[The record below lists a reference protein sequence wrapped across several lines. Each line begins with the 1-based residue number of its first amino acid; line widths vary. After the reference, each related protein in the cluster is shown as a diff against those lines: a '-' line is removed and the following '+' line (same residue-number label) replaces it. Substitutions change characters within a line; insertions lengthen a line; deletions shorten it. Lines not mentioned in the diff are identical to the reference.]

1 MAESV
6 SYKINFEDGAS
17 ATIESVI
24 SKIKDLGAQVSEV
37 EKPVESLTEK
47 FTKWN
52 QGTEVVQ
59 KFAKGL
65 KDLIAPSEAFDI
77 EMRKANTMMGLAS
90 DEYGDMVDQVRA
102 LSTEIPLAGD
112 ALAKGLYQT
121 VSNGVPKDNWLE
133 FLNAS
138 ARSAVG
144 GCADLEKIVG
154 VTSTVIKNYGL
165 EWSDAMAIQ
174 DKIQLTAKNGVTS
187 FEQLADALPRV
198 AGNAATLGVSID
210 ELMGTFAT
218 LTGVSGNTAEVST
231 QMAAIFTSLVKPSA
245 EASKMAAEM
254 GIQFDAAAV
263 KAAGGLESFLHQLGD
278 AIGDYSA
285 KTGTLE
291 STIYATLFGSAEAV
305 RALTPLQGE
314 LSAKFTENISLMRD
328 SAGTMDEAYDSMAT
342 SSSSTLQMLSNA
354 WNGITDSIY
363 ANFGGLISGGASV
376 LESLGSLS
384 DAIPILEMIG
394 KTSAFAAVKTKVAAV
409 ATKAWGIAQ
418 GVFNTIA
425 SMNPIGLLVAAI
437 VAAIAAI
444 TLCITKYE
452 DFGAT
457 LLMLMG
463 PIGMLINAIMQIK
476 AHWDSITEAFESEG
490 ILGGIKRIGI
500 VLMDALLYPIQ
511 QLLELCSK
519 IPGVGNLAAGAAEKI
534 HSVRER
540 LNLTENETKEEKAE
554 DGTAKTKTEGGSIRI
569 GSGTSPIGEAISGS
583 ASAATADK
591 GGQIKNINI
600 SIDKVVEQFTVSTTN
615 VSDLSQVKDMVAQA
629 LVDAVNDVNYA
640 L

>member
-1 MAESV
+1 
-6 SYKINFEDGAS
+6 
-17 ATIESVI
+17 
-24 SKIKDLGAQVSEV
+24 
-37 EKPVESLTEK
+37 
-47 FTKWN
+47 
-52 QGTEVVQ
+52 
-59 KFAKGL
+59 
-65 KDLIAPSEAFDI
+65 
-77 EMRKANTMMGLAS
+77 
-90 DEYGDMVDQVRA
+90 
-102 LSTEIPLAGD
+102 
-112 ALAKGLYQT
+112 
-121 VSNGVPKDNWLE
+121 
-133 FLNAS
+133 
-138 ARSAVG
+138 
-144 GCADLEKIVG
+144 
-154 VTSTVIKNYGL
+154 
-165 EWSDAMAIQ
+165 
-174 DKIQLTAKNGVTS
+174 
-187 FEQLADALPRV
+187 
-198 AGNAATLGVSID
+198 
-210 ELMGTFAT
+210 
-218 LTGVSGNTAEVST
+218 
-231 QMAAIFTSLVKPSA
+231 
-245 EASKMAAEM
+245 
-254 GIQFDAAAV
+254 
-263 KAAGGLESFLHQLGD
+263 
-278 AIGDYSA
+278 
-285 KTGTLE
+285 
-291 STIYATLFGSAEAV
+291 
-305 RALTPLQGE
+305 
-314 LSAKFTENISLMRD
+314 
-328 SAGTMDEAYDSMAT
+328 
-342 SSSSTLQMLSNA
+342 
-354 WNGITDSIY
+354 
-363 ANFGGLISGGASV
+363 
-376 LESLGSLS
+376 
-384 DAIPILEMIG
+384 MIG

-500 VLMDALLYPIQ
+500 VLMDALLYPVQ

>member
-231 QMAAIFTSLVKPSA
+231 QMAAIFTALVKPSA

-278 AIGDYSA
+278 AIGEYST

-409 ATKAWGIAQ
+409 ATKAWSIAQ

-500 VLMDALLYPIQ
+500 VLMDALLYPVQ

>member
-231 QMAAIFTSLVKPSA
+231 QMAAIFTALVKPSA

-278 AIGDYSA
+278 AIGEYST

-354 WNGITDSIY
+354 WNGITDSI
-363 ANFGGLISGGASV
+363 
-376 LESLGSLS
+376 
-384 DAIPILEMIG
+384 
-394 KTSAFAAVKTKVAAV
+394 
-409 ATKAWGIAQ
+409 
-418 GVFNTIA
+418 
-425 SMNPIGLLVAAI
+425 
-437 VAAIAAI
+437 
-444 TLCITKYE
+444 
-452 DFGAT
+452 
-457 LLMLMG
+457 
-463 PIGMLINAIMQIK
+463 
-476 AHWDSITEAFESEG
+476 
-490 ILGGIKRIGI
+490 
-500 VLMDALLYPIQ
+500 
-511 QLLELCSK
+511 
-519 IPGVGNLAAGAAEKI
+519 
-534 HSVRER
+534 
-540 LNLTENETKEEKAE
+540 
-554 DGTAKTKTEGGSIRI
+554 
-569 GSGTSPIGEAISGS
+569 
-583 ASAATADK
+583 
-591 GGQIKNINI
+591 
-600 SIDKVVEQFTVSTTN
+600 
-615 VSDLSQVKDMVAQA
+615 
-629 LVDAVNDVNYA
+629 
-640 L
+640 

>member
-231 QMAAIFTSLVKPSA
+231 QMAAIFTALVKPSA

-278 AIGDYSA
+278 AIGEYST

-500 VLMDALLYPIQ
+500 VLMDALLYPVQ

>member
-231 QMAAIFTSLVKPSA
+231 QMAAIFTALVKPSA
-245 EASKMAAEM
+245 EASKMAEEM

-278 AIGDYSA
+278 AIGEYST

-409 ATKAWGIAQ
+409 ATKAWSIAQ
-418 GVFNTIA
+418 GVFNAIA

-500 VLMDALLYPIQ
+500 VLMDALLYPVQ

>member
-231 QMAAIFTSLVKPSA
+231 QMAAIFTALVKPSA
-245 EASKMAAEM
+245 EASKMAEEM

-278 AIGDYSA
+278 AIGEYST

-500 VLMDALLYPIQ
+500 VLMDALLYPVQ

>member
-554 DGTAKTKTEGGSIRI
+554 DGAAKTKTEGGSIRI

>member
-245 EASKMAAEM
+245 EASKMATEM

-500 VLMDALLYPIQ
+500 VLMDALLFPVQ

>member
-231 QMAAIFTSLVKPSA
+231 QMAAIFTALVKPSA
-245 EASKMAAEM
+245 EASKMATEM

-500 VLMDALLYPIQ
+500 VLMDALLFPVQ

>member
-198 AGNAATLGVSID
+198 AGNAATLGISID

-245 EASKMAAEM
+245 EASKMATEM

-554 DGTAKTKTEGGSIRI
+554 DGAAKTKTEGGSIRI